1 MNRKWGLMFFAL
13 FLVQITSAQTLFTYG
28 PYSTDAKDFIRAFN
42 KNNTAGSTNKTK
54 AMRDYLDLYI
64 ASRLK
69 IREAYSRGFDTL
81 SQIKSDIEN
90 LRSQIIDNYL
100 NDPAA
105 ASKLQ
110 KEAFQRSQKDI
121 HVGHIFI
128 SFKDS
133 TGVPDTAKAER
144 KAKEVYEK
152 LKKGENF
159 ATLAQQY
166 SSDPTAKTNKGDIG
180 WVTVFTLPY
189 EFENIVYN
197 TAPGK
202 FSAPYRS
209 KIGFHIFK
217 NIGERKGIGKMKVAQ
232 ILLAFP
238 PDADDAT
245 KKKMALL
252 ADSLYQRLQKGEEL
266 AKLAEQYSNDYVSA
280 ASGGVMPEFGVGQY
294 DPDFEK
300 AVFGLTRDGEIS
312 KPFLTSHGYHIVKR
326 INATPVA
333 TDPNNKEYMDQIKAQ
348 VSTSDRMQVARNTV
362 IDKAMKQIPIKKY
375 PYSDKDLMMLSDSLL
390 DNRRPSSPVSITR
403 TTPLLS
409 IGDDLF
415 TVNDYI
421 TYAQAW
427 RYKPDGTGVKPY
439 QQVMDGF
446 VRAKAEDYYR
456 SHLEN
461 YNSDFRTQ
469 MSEFKDGNLFFEI
482 MQQEVWGK
490 AQNDTVAL
498 KAYYAGNMRR
508 YNWKE
513 SADAIIFFCG
523 DETSA
528 KSLYDAVKK
537 NPSSWK
543 SASDAM
549 GEKVVADSSRYEYDQ
564 IPNATK
570 LPIQKGIVTSP
581 VKNNADGTV
590 SFAYVLGTYG
600 AGLPRAYNDAK
611 GLVISDYQA
620 ELEKKWLAELKKK
633 YPVSVDEKVFQQI
646 SAGK

>member
-1 MNRKWGLMFFAL
+1 MFAL
-13 FLVQITSAQTLFTYG
+13 FLVEMTSAQTLFTYG
-28 PYSTDAKDFIRAFN
+28 PYSTDAKDFLRAFN
-42 KNNTAGSTNKTK
+42 KNNTAITTNKTK

-69 IREAYSRGFDTL
+69 IREAYSRGYDTL
-81 SQIKSDIEN
+81 SQIKGDIEN

-105 ASKLQ
+105 ANKLQ

-128 SFKDS
+128 SFKNS
-133 TGVPDTAKAER
+133 SGVPDTAEAER

-159 ATLAQQY
+159 SALSQQY

-202 FSAPYRS
+202 FSTPYRS

-217 NIGERKGIGKMKVAQ
+217 NIGERKGIGKMKAAQ

-245 KKKMALL
+245 KNRMAAL
-252 ADSLYQRLQKGEEL
+252 ADSLYLRLQKGEDL
-266 AKLAEQYSNDYVSA
+266 AKLAGQYSNDYVSA

-300 AVFGLTRDGEIS
+300 VVFGLAKDGEIS

-326 INATPVA
+326 ISATPIV
-333 TDPNNKEYMDQIKAQ
+333 TDPNNKAYLDQLKAQ
-348 VSTSDRMQVARNTV
+348 VNTSDRMQFARNAV
-362 IDKAMKQIPIKKY
+362 LDKAMKQIPIKKY

-390 DNRRPSSPVSITR
+390 DNRRPPSPVSITR
-403 TTPLLS
+403 TTPLFS

-421 TYAQAW
+421 TYAQTW
-427 RYKPDGTGVKPY
+427 RYKSDGSGVKPY

-498 KAYYAGNMRR
+498 KAYYTQNVRR

-549 GEKVVADSSRYEYDQ
+549 GEKVVADSSRYEFDQ
-564 IPNATK
+564 IPNGTK
-570 LPIQKGIVTSP
+570 IPVQKGVVTSP

-590 SFAYVLGTYG
+590 SFAYVMRTYG
-600 AGLPRAYNDAK
+600 AGMPRAYNDAK
-611 GLVISDYQA
+611 GLVISDYQT
-620 ELEKKWLAELKKK
+620 ELEKRWLAELKKK
-633 YPVSVDEKVFQQI
+633 YPVNVDEKVFQQI
-646 SAGK
+646 ASAK